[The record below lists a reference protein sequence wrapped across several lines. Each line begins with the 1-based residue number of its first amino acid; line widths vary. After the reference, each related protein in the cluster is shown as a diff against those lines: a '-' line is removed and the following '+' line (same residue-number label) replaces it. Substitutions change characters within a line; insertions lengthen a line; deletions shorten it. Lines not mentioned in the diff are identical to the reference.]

1 MHFLLCEARC
11 GSFNRK
17 FAAHSD
23 QISSFVTPKSI
34 GLLQPFLAV
43 PRRIAIVTHWSPD
56 GDAMGSSLGLSN
68 YLLKAG
74 HQSAVIVPNDYPEF
88 LWWMK
93 GHDTV
98 INAEKEMAKAK
109 EVFANAELI
118 FCLDFNDLG
127 RINVIGQFLATLSIP
142 KVMIDHHPQPS
153 DFPEYAL
160 HKTEASSTCEL
171 IYEFISILNGPE
183 LIDRDIANCLYAGI
197 MTDTGSF
204 RFPATTAFTHKV
216 VADLIARGA
225 EHSAVYNRVYDDNT
239 ESRLRLLG
247 YSLSEKLQ
255 VLPEFKT
262 AFFTLTNEEHDRF
275 EYKKGDTEGLVNYA
289 LTIKGIV
296 FAAFFAEREGKI
308 KCSFRSKGS
317 FDVNQF
323 ARANFSGGGHRN
335 AAGGVSEQKL
345 PEVVKKFKTLLASY
359 SEQLKNS

>member
-1 MHFLLCEARC
+1 M
-11 GSFNRK
+11 
-17 FAAHSD
+17 
-23 QISSFVTPKSI
+23 TPESTQALK
-34 GLLQPFLAV
+34 PFLSV

-68 YLLKAG
+68 YLSKAG
-74 HQSAVIVPNDYPEF
+74 HTCTVVVPNEYPEF

-98 INAEKEMAKAK
+98 INAEKEMKRAREA
-109 EVFANAELI
+109 FANAELI

-127 RINVIGQFLATLSIP
+127 RINVIGQYLATLTIP

-153 DFPEYAL
+153 DFAAYTL
-160 HKTEASSTCEL
+160 HKTTASSTCEL
-171 IYEFISILNGPE
+171 IYEFIAEMNQLE
-183 LIDRDIANCLYAGI
+183 LIDGDIADCLYAGI

-225 EHSAVYNRVYDDNT
+225 KHSLVHNRVYDDST
-239 ESRLRLLG
+239 EMRLRLLG

-255 VLPEFKT
+255 VMMEYRT
-262 AFFTLTNEEHDRF
+262 AFFTLSDEEHTRF

-289 LTIKGIV
+289 LTIRGIV
-296 FAAFFAEREGKI
+296 FAAFFSERDGKI
-308 KCSFRSKGS
+308 KCSFRSKGK
-317 FDVNQF
+317 FDVNLF
-323 ARANFSGGGHRN
+323 SRANFSGGGHMN
-335 AAGGVSEQKL
+335 AAGGISDAKL
-345 PEVVKKFKTLLASY
+345 EDVVKKFKSLLPEY